1 MIKDRLDP
9 VLEEKLQG
17 TPILR
22 AQETS
27 FLGLKPGDLVQFAYQ
42 RGSTRGQY
50 SGLVVASRKTGSGCI
65 RLSTRNNTLINIIT
79 VDGLS
84 QTSFNFMINRLYNN
98 WVLSKYPNKGE
109 SLGRFSNVDRQGQK
123 ALLEIFNEDNFKT
136 FIVHQMYDIKVITL

>member
-1 MIKDRLDP
+1 MIRDRLDP

-17 TPILR
+17 TPVVR

-27 FLGLKPGDLVQFAYQ
+27 FLGLKPGDLVQFSYQ
-42 RGSTRGQY
+42 KGASRGFY
-50 SGLVVASRKTGSGCI
+50 SGLVVASKKTGAGCI

-98 WVLSKYPNKGE
+98 WTLSKYPNKGE
-109 SLGRFSNVDRQGQK
+109 NLARFSNVDQQGMN
-123 ALLEIFNEDNFKT
+123 ALKEIFNEDNFKT
-136 FIVHQMYDIKVITL
+136 FIVHQMYDIKVISL